1 VEISLSRKIDM
12 ISSLDALDAIER
24 EVPLAPYT
32 TWNIGGPAE
41 YFWEPTKNELPDVL
55 RYCEQKDISVH
66 FLGRG
71 SNVLISSDGL
81 DGLTICTRS
90 SLHGIELQDDVIHAE
105 AGVSMPVL
113 ANFAASHEIA
123 GFEHLICI
131 PGSIGAGIAI
141 NAGLAAHGRQEV
153 GDSLIDVTVVDRSGT
168 VFNQRVEELELGF
181 RTSNIPDRDLFVLSA
196 RFDGSTYGT
205 EEEIVSEMRTHL
217 RERKSKQP
225 LSVPTAG
232 STFKNPSGGRS
243 AGWLIDEAGL
253 KGYQVGDAKVSEV
266 HANWI
271 ENTGTATSDDV
282 LAVIGHVKL
291 VVEDEFGVELN
302 PEIRVL
308 E

>member
-1 VEISLSRKIDM
+1 MV
-12 ISSLDALDAIER
+12 SSLNALDTFER
-24 EVPLAPYT
+24 EVPLASYT

-41 YFWEPTKNELPDVL
+41 YFCEPTKSELPDVL
-55 RYCEQKDISVH
+55 RYCEQNDIPVH

-90 SLHGIELQDDVIHAE
+90 SLQGIELRDDVIHAE

-141 NAGLAAHGRQEV
+141 NAGLAAHGRQEI

-168 VFNQRVEELELGF
+168 VFDQRVEELELGF
-181 RTSNIPDRDLFVLSA
+181 RISNIPDRDLFVLSA
-196 RFDGSTYGT
+196 RFDGSACGT

-232 STFKNPSGGRS
+232 STFKNPSSGKS

-253 KGYQVGDAKVSEV
+253 KGYQVGGAKVSEV

-271 ENTGTATSDDV
+271 ENTGEATSNDV
-282 LAVIGHVKL
+282 LKLIGHIQDV
-291 VVEDEFGVELN
+291 VVEKFGIKLES
-302 PEIRVL
+302 EIKL
-308 E
+308 IIT

>member
-1 VEISLSRKIDM
+1 M
-12 ISSLDALDAIER
+12 ISSLEEFNTIEQ

-32 TWNIGGPAE
+32 TWNIGGSAE
-41 YFWEPTKNELPDVL
+41 YFWEPTKDELSDVL
-55 RYCEQKDISVH
+55 RYCEQNHIPVH

-71 SNVLISSDGL
+71 SNVLISSDGV
-81 DGLTICTRS
+81 DGLAICTRS
-90 SLHGIELQDDVIHAE
+90 SLQGIELQDDVIHAE

-113 ANFAASHEIA
+113 ANFAASYEIA

-141 NAGLAAHGRQEV
+141 NAGLAAHGRKEI
-153 GDSLIDVTVVDRSGT
+153 GDSLIDVTVMNRSGT
-168 VFNQRVEELELGF
+168 VFKERAEDLELGF

-196 RFDGSTYGT
+196 RFDGSARGT
-205 EEEIVSEMRTHL
+205 EGEIASEMHTHL
-217 RERKSKQP
+217 RKRKSKQP

-232 STFKNPSGGRS
+232 STFKNPSNGKS
-243 AGWLIDEAGL
+243 AGWLIDQAGL
-253 KGYQVGDAKVSEV
+253 KGYQVGGAKVSEV

-282 LAVIGHVKL
+282 LDVINHVKR
-291 VVEDEFGVELN
+291 VVDDEFGIELEI
-302 PEIRVL
+302 EIRVL